1 MNDYVGMMKR
11 MADMTIGHTNNV
23 MRITEGMCNGGVAL
37 VTDKEG
43 NQGIFTPASKKGSFK
58 SLDMFKKMAEKN
70 GLTVDVVR
78 PDWAKDEEESEVE
91 SKKSNKDHQK
101 TVKNDNESGDSF
113 NQKIDPSVIGD
124 LDIEVDEDNKKAKVK
139 GHGVDREISVEDI
152 SAYHSGLLDACAML
166 GIDLPKFLNGEGETI
181 TKEEVAEFLKTKKGK
196 KVVSE
201 VVAKLTGELV
211 GEAETNEAK
220 ETPKK
225 EKKTKKEG
233 VKKVP
238 YQFKEP
244 DEKSRDFLDKHIKL
258 QELNEAMAGEE
269 FDDKRRNYI
278 KNVIISEIEWA
289 YKRGD
294 KFFPKEDDFIK
305 FEVENISKN
314 NVIYLKRPDLR
325 MVIVPFRWERKIYRI
340 FVRSKDE
347 AKNVAEINAWIEG
360 KVREEEVRNQEKAA
374 AVSKEAEKATE
385 NETVAK

>member
-1 MNDYVGMMKR
+1 MMNDYVGMLKK

-23 MRITEGMCNGGVAL
+23 MRITEGMCNGGVAM

-43 NQGIFTPASKKGSFK
+43 NQGIFTPASRKGSFK
-58 SLDMFKKMAEKN
+58 SLEMFKKLAEKD
-70 GLTVDVVR
+70 GLTINVVR
-78 PDWAKDEEESEVE
+78 PDWAEKDSETE
-91 SKKSNKDHQK
+91 DKPKDNQKSTKNENKSDDSSNK
-101 TVKNDNESGDSF
+101 T
-113 NQKIDPSVIGD
+113 IDPSVIGD
-124 LDIEVDEDNKKAKVK
+124 LDIEVDEDNKKAKVT
-139 GHGVDREISVEDI
+139 GHGVDREISVKDI
-152 SAYHSGLLDACAML
+152 NAYHAGLLDACAML
-166 GIDLPKFLNGEGETI
+166 GIDIPKFLNGEGEVI
-181 TKEEVAEFLKTKKGK
+181 TKEEVTEFLKTKEGK
-196 KVVSE
+196 KVISE
-201 VVAKLTGELV
+201 VVAKLTGELA
-211 GEAETNEAK
+211 GEAETK
-220 ETPKK
+220 ETKK
-225 EKKTKKEG
+225 EKKVKKEG
-233 VKKVP
+233 NGKKVP

-258 QELNEAMAGEE
+258 QELDEAMAGED

-347 AKNVAEINAWIEG
+347 AKNIAEINAWIEG

-374 AVSKEAEKATE
+374 AAASKEAEKATE
-385 NETVAK
+385 NETAAK

>member
-78 PDWAKDEEESEVE
+78 PDWTKDEEETEVE
-91 SKKSNKDHQK
+91 AKKPNKDHQK
-101 TVKNDNESGDSF
+101 NVKNDNESDDSS
-113 NQKIDPSVIGD
+113 NKTIDPSVIGD

-139 GHGVDREISVEDI
+139 GHGVDREIAVKDI
-152 SAYHSGLLDACAML
+152 NAYHAGLLDACAML
-166 GIDLPKFLNGEGETI
+166 GIDIPKFLNGEGEVI
-181 TKEEVAEFLKTKKGK
+181 TKEEVTEFLKTKEGK
-196 KVVSE
+196 KVISE
-201 VVAKLTGELV
+201 VVAKLTGELA
-211 GEAETNEAK
+211 GEAETK
-220 ETPKK
+220 ETKK
-225 EKKTKKEG
+225 EKKVKKEG
-233 VKKVP
+233 NSKKVP

-258 QELNEAMAGEE
+258 QELDEAMAGED

-374 AVSKEAEKATE
+374 TTAKEAEKATE
-385 NETVAK
+385 NETAAK

>member
-1 MNDYVGMMKR
+1 MMNDYVGMLKR

-37 VTDKEG
+37 ITDKEG
-43 NQGIFTPASKKGSFK
+43 NQGIFTPASRKGSFK
-58 SLDMFKKMAEKN
+58 SLEMFKKMAEKN
-70 GLTVDVVR
+70 GLTVNVVR
-78 PDWAKDEEESEVE
+78 PDWNEGEKEYEDE
-91 SKKSNKDHQK
+91 KSNKDHQK
-101 TVKNDNESGDSF
+101 TVKNDHESDDSS

-152 SAYHSGLLDACAML
+152 GAYHSGLLDACAML
-166 GIDLPKFLNGEGETI
+166 GIDLPKLLNGEGETV

-211 GEAETNEAK
+211 GKAETNK
-220 ETPKK
+220 TNDTPKK
-225 EKKTKKEG
+225 EKKAKKEG
-233 VKKVP
+233 VKKIP

-244 DEKSRDFLDKHIKL
+244 DEKSRDFLNKHIKL
-258 QELNEAMAGEE
+258 QELDEAMAGED

-374 AVSKEAEKATE
+374 AAANKEAEKATE
-385 NETVAK
+385 NETAAK

>member
-1 MNDYVGMMKR
+1 MMNDYVGMLKR

-43 NQGIFTPASKKGSFK
+43 NQGIFTPASRKGSFK
-58 SLDMFKKMAEKN
+58 SLEMFKKLAEKN

-78 PDWAKDEEESEVE
+78 PDWADKEESEHNDNA
-91 SKKSNKDHQK
+91 KKPNKDHQ
-101 TVKNDNESGDSF
+101 TVKNDHESDDSS
-113 NQKIDPSVIGD
+113 NQVIDPSVIGD
-124 LDIEVDEDNKKAKVK
+124 LDIEVDEDNKKAKVT
-139 GHGVDREISVEDI
+139 GHGVNREISVEDI
-152 SAYHSGLLDACAML
+152 NAYHSGLLDACAML
-166 GIDLPKFLNGEGETI
+166 GIDLPKLLNGEGETV
-181 TKEEVAEFLKTKKGK
+181 TKEEVAKFLKTKEGK

-201 VVAKLTGELV
+201 VVAKLTGELA
-211 GEAETNEAK
+211 GEAETK

-225 EKKTKKEG
+225 EKKIKKEG

-258 QELNEAMAGEE
+258 QELDEAMAGED

-374 AVSKEAEKATE
+374 AAATKEAEKATE
-385 NETVAK
+385 NETDAK

>member
-1 MNDYVGMMKR
+1 MNDYVGMLKR

-43 NQGIFTPASKKGSFK
+43 NQGIFTPASHKGSFK
-58 SLDMFKKMAEKN
+58 SLEMFKKMAEKN

-78 PDWAKDEEESEVE
+78 PDWAKEEESEVE
-91 SKKSNKDHQK
+91 KGPNKDHQK
-101 TVKNDNESGDSF
+101 KVKNDHESDDS
-113 NQKIDPSVIGD
+113 NSNTIDPSVIGD

-139 GHGVDREISVEDI
+139 GHGVDREIEVKDI
-152 SAYHSGLLDACAML
+152 NAYHAGLLDACAML
-166 GIDLPKFLNGEGETI
+166 GIDIPKFLNGEGETI
-181 TKEEVAEFLKTKKGK
+181 TKEEVTEFLKTKEGK

-201 VVAKLTGELV
+201 VVAKLTGEIV
-211 GEAETNEAK
+211 GEAETK
-220 ETPKK
+220 ETKK
-225 EKKTKKEG
+225 EKKVKKEG
-233 VKKVP
+233 NNKKVP

-244 DEKSRDFLDKHIKL
+244 DEKSRDFLDKHVKL
-258 QELNEAMAGEE
+258 QELDEAMAGEE
-269 FDDKRRNYI
+269 FDEKRRNYI

-374 AVSKEAEKATE
+374 SATKEAEKATE
-385 NETVAK
+385 NETAAK